1 MNSNAPTI
9 STGGFEVL
17 EIPKDMFHLD
27 TDKAC
32 QCANCNPTMQAMPG
46 FFEYYE
52 NTKTSNER
60 MTYMD
65 KVLLVAIFAFSLG
78 AVVFLSRKYKI

>member
-17 EIPKDMFHLD
+17 EIPKDMFHMD

-46 FFEYYE
+46 FCGYY
-52 NTKTSNER
+52 
-60 MTYMD
+60 
-65 KVLLVAIFAFSLG
+65 
-78 AVVFLSRKYKI
+78 